1 MEIFGSRFG
10 RKLQPL
16 ERNGRKWK
24 LRGRGLPVDMGTGA
38 SRRKSQRPVMPA
50 KRASRRTCRWA
61 PTRTPERPS
70 RRVACGAAP
79 RGTRGSERSAPSL
92 AAATARKIR
101 RKSLK
106 SQETGSEMAGVGR
119 RAAES
124 PDARVSREA
133 PLGADA
139 RAGASFETRRFA
151 SPLRMRGLVM
161 IAAPASAAAT
171 ARKIRRKSLK
181 SQETGSEMAGAGRR
195 AAESPDARVSG
206 EAPLGADTRAGAS
219 FEMRRFASP
228 LRMRGLVM
236 IAAPASAA
244 ATARKIRRKSLKIL
258 ETGSE
263 MAGAGRRPAKAGRPA
278 PTGGDNGPTC
288 A

>member
-16 ERNGRKWK
+16 ERNGRKRK
-24 LRGRGLPVDMGTGA
+24 LRARALPVDMGTGA

-50 KRASRRTCRWA
+50 KRASRRTPRWA
-61 PTRTPERPS
+61 STRTLERPS
-70 RRVACGAAP
+70 RCVACSAAP
-79 RGTRGSERSAPSL
+79 RGTRSLERSAPSL

-106 SQETGSEMAGVGR
+106 N
-119 RAAES
+119 
-124 PDARVSREA
+124 
-133 PLGADA
+133 
-139 RAGASFETRRFA
+139 
-151 SPLRMRGLVM
+151 
-161 IAAPASAAAT
+161 
-171 ARKIRRKSLK
+171 
-181 SQETGSEMAGAGRR
+181 QETGSEMAGAGRR

-206 EAPLGADTRAGAS
+206 EAPLGADARAGAS
-219 FEMRRFASP
+219 FEMRRFASL

-236 IAAPASAA
+236 IAAPASPA
-244 ATARKIRRKSLKIL
+244 ATARKIWRKSLKTP

-263 MAGAGRRPAKAGRPA
+263 MAEAGRRPAKAGRPA
-278 PTGGDNGPTC
+278 PAGGDNGPTC